1 MKILA
6 LEFSSHERGIAVL
19 DDQEVRGFSI
29 DRTERGS
36 RCFEVITRALEE
48 ARLSASDIE
57 CIAVGLGPGSFGGI
71 RTAIAIAQGWQIAR
85 GVKLLGVN
93 SVEVIARRIN
103 SPDGLHLRGQSAPF
117 AGVANIVCDAQRGEV
132 FAARYQLGA
141 SAPQALGGFEL
152 LSSGEEERRRADGEI
167 FFKADQGPR
176 RLGHELV
183 LLADARVMGQ
193 MIAGRTDFVSGDQ
206 LEPIY
211 LRRAEFVKAP
221 APKFSAD

>member
-6 LEFSSHERGIAVL
+6 LEFSSHERGVAVL
-19 DDQEVRGFSI
+19 DDQEVRGFAI
-29 DRTERGS
+29 DRTERGM
-36 RCFEVITRALEE
+36 RVFELITRVLEQ
-48 ARLSASDIE
+48 ARSSSSDIE

-93 SVEVIARRIN
+93 SADAIARRIN
-103 SPDGLHLRGQSAPF
+103 SPESVRLRGQSAPF
-117 AGVANIVCDAQRGEV
+117 ASVANIVCDAQRGEV

-141 SAPQALGGFEL
+141 SASQALGGFEL
-152 LSSGEEERRRADGEI
+152 LSPDEEERRRAAGEI
-167 FFKADQGPR
+167 FFKADQGPW

-183 LLADARVMGQ
+183 LLADARVVGEM
-193 MIAGRTDFVSGDQ
+193 AAVRTDFVSGDQ
-206 LEPIY
+206 LEPHY

-221 APKFSAD
+221 APKFAAS

>member
-6 LEFSSHERGIAVL
+6 LEFSSPERGIAVL
-19 DDQEVRGFSI
+19 VDQEVRGFAV
-29 DRTERGS
+29 DRTERGA
-36 RCFEVITRALEE
+36 RCFEFITRALAE

-57 CIAVGLGPGSFGGI
+57 CVAVGLGPGSFGGI

-85 GVKLLGVN
+85 GVKLLGVSSAN
-93 SVEVIARRIN
+93 SIARRIT
-103 SPDGLHLRGQSAPF
+103 SRDEMHMRRAVVPF
-117 AGVANIVCDAQRGEV
+117 RGVANIVCDAQRGEV

-141 SAPQALGGFEL
+141 NAPQALGGFEL
-152 LSSGEEERRRADGEI
+152 LSPGEEERRRAAGEI
-167 FFKADQGPR
+167 FFKADQGPW

-183 LLADARVMGQ
+183 LTADARVVGEM
-193 MIAGRTDFVSGDQ
+193 ATGRTDFVSGDQ

-221 APKFSAD
+221 APKFSAS

>member
-6 LEFSSHERGIAVL
+6 LEFSSPERGLAVL
-19 DDQEVRGFSI
+19 DDQQVRGFAI

-36 RCFEVITRALEE
+36 RCFELITRVLEE
-48 ARLSASDIE
+48 ARLAASDIE
-57 CIAVGLGPGSFGGI
+57 CIVVGLGPGSFGGI

-93 SVEVIARRIN
+93 STDAIARRIN
-103 SPDGLHLRGQSAPF
+103 SRDEMHMRRAVTPF
-117 AGVANIVCDAQRGEV
+117 RGVANIVCDAQRGEV
-132 FAARYQLGA
+132 FAARYQIGGDV
-141 SAPQALGGFEL
+141 PQALGGFEL
-152 LSSGEEERRRADGEI
+152 LSPGEEERRRAAGEI
-167 FFKADQGPR
+167 FFKADMGPW

-183 LLADARVMGQ
+183 LLADARVVGQ
-193 MIAGRTDFVSGDQ
+193 MAAGRTDFVSGDQ
-206 LEPIY
+206 LEPHY